1 VALGLA
7 LRKVAKMSNEK
18 NYKLTAD
25 ESEMKP
31 PSLFRKI
38 GMGNLLRSLLFVVLI
53 FVFLGMG
60 LLEARFLSL
69 GNIINIARQVSINQI
84 IAVGMTF
91 CMITGGFDLSVGSVG
106 VMSGCLTAIVILAT
120 GSVSFGILAG
130 FSAGALA
137 GAINGLVI
145 ARLNVNAL
153 IATLGMM
160 EAARGIAL
168 IMTGG
173 DVIIGLPDSFNFI
186 GVGYVALIPFPII
199 IAIFI
204 TIVGYILLA
213 KTKYGLDCYA
223 VGGNFSAAK
232 LSGIRNERIII
243 TAYTIQGFLAALGGI
258 VLTAR
263 VVSAQ
268 PALMQDTNIYVIAA
282 VVVGGV
288 KLGGGR
294 GTIAGT
300 IIGVILIGALFNG
313 LNIVGVGFEWQLVII
328 GTIIV
333 MAVAVDNL
341 SSRQTV
347 HDK

>member
-1 VALGLA
+1 MKTPLG
-7 LRKVAKMSNEK
+7 
-18 NYKLTAD
+18 
-25 ESEMKP
+25 
-31 PSLFRKI
+31 FRKKV
-38 GMGNLLRSLLFVVLI
+38 MGNFLKSFLFAALI
-53 FVFLGMG
+53 VVFLGMG
-60 LLEARFLSL
+60 LLEPRFLSL
-69 GNIINIARQVSINQI
+69 GNIINIARQISINQI

-106 VMSGCLTAIVILAT
+106 VMSGCLTAIVMLAT
-120 GSVSFGILAG
+120 GSVSLGILAG
-130 FSAGALA
+130 CSAGALA
-137 GAINGLVI
+137 GVINGLVI

-186 GVGYVALIPFPII
+186 GVGYVARIPFPII

-204 TIVGYILLA
+204 TIIGYFLLA
-213 KTKYGLDCYA
+213 KTKYGFDCYA
-223 VGGNFSAAK
+223 VGGNFPAAK
-232 LSGIRNERIII
+232 LAGIRNERVIVI
-243 TAYTIQGFLAALGGI
+243 AYTLQGFLAALGGM

-313 LNIVGVGFEWQLVII
+313 LNIIGVGYEWQLVII

-333 MAVAVDNL
+333 MAVTADNL
-341 SSRQTV
+341 SSRQTIR
-347 HDK
+347 